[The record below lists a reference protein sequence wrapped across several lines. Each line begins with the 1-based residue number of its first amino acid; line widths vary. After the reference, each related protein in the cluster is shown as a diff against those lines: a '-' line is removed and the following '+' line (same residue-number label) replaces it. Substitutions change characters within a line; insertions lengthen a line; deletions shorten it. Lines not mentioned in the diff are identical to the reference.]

1 MIELATVLQQKCP
14 NCGGAVE
21 FDADSQRLKCPYCDT
36 EFDISEETENVANL
50 VEKSDWSSTGAEW
63 SQGET
68 DGMSV
73 YICNSCGGEI
83 IADESTGAST
93 CPYCDSPV
101 VMKGQFSGAL
111 RPDLVIPFKF
121 DKKAAKDALKKHF
134 KGKKFVPK
142 GFLSDNKIDEIKGV
156 YVPFWLFTC
165 DTYFEGVYTGK
176 KIRRWSDSRYNYTE
190 ISEYKFYRNGNI
202 SFDNVPVDASVKMDD
217 ALMES
222 LEPYDLSQAV
232 DFNTA
237 YLSGYIA
244 DKFDLSADDS
254 VNRVN
259 ERIKNTAESEFEKT
273 IVDYTGVSP
282 ETSAMN
288 IADGFY
294 KYALYPVW
302 LLNVTWEGKVY
313 PFAMNGQTGL
323 FVGDIPTNKKLAW
336 LVGLLGGAVAGL
348 ASYFIAFLAGLF

>member
-1 MIELATVLQQKCP
+1 MATVLQQKCP

-21 FDADSQRLKCPYCDT
+21 FDANSQHLKCPFCDT
-36 EFDISEETENVANL
+36 EFEISAAPEGMGNVVEEV
-50 VEKSDWSSTGAEW
+50 KWK
-63 SQGET
+63 SQGNEWAEGET
-68 DGMSV
+68 QGMSV

-83 IADESTGAST
+83 VADEATGAST

-121 DKKAAKDALKKHF
+121 DKNAAKEALKNHF

-142 GFLSDNKIDEIKGV
+142 GFLTDNRIDEIKGI

-165 DTYFEGVYTGK
+165 DTAFEGMYRAETVRK
-176 KIRRWSDSRYNYTE
+176 WSDSKYEYTE
-190 ISEYKFYRNGNI
+190 ISEYDCYRCGNI

-222 LEPYDLSQAV
+222 LEPFNLSEAV

-237 YLSGYIA
+237 YLSGYLA
-244 DKFDLSADDS
+244 DRFDVSVDDS
-254 VNRVN
+254 VARAND
-259 ERIKNTAESEFEKT
+259 RIRNTAEIEFEKT
-273 IVDYTGVSP
+273 VTGYANVSP
-282 ETSAMN
+282 ITSAMN
-288 IADGFY
+288 VPNGFY
-294 KYALYPVW
+294 RYALYPVW
-302 LLNVTWEGKVY
+302 LLNVSWNGNTY

-323 FVGDIPTNKKLAW
+323 FVGDIPTNKKLAR
-336 LVGLLGGAVAGL
+336 LVGVLGGAAAGL
-348 ASYFIAFLAGLF
+348 AAYFIAFFTGLV